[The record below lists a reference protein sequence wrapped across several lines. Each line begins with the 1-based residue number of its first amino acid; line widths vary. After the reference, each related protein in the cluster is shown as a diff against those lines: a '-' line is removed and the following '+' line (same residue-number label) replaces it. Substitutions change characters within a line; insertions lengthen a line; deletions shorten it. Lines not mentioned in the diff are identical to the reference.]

1 MLRKIDLKLVGLVR
15 IQRTRRPSHFNDPSL
30 NPKRKRRR
38 NGDRKGITKRI
49 REEKEKEEEEDE
61 PCAKER
67 RSWSC
72 FGGSGGERH
81 RNKEKKA
88 NFLSFD

>member
-30 NPKRKRRR
+30 NPKRKR
-38 NGDRKGITKRI
+38 I

-72 FGGSGGERH
+72 FGGSGGYRH